1 MKNIQPI
8 LRSLG
13 LLESDIKTYLAALQH
28 GPQTVIELSKQTKLS
43 RQATYVAIEAMTERG
58 LMTSVLRGKK
68 RYYSSEDPEKLLAY
82 AKRREHEM
90 EEQIKDLETSL
101 PELKLQLGGERPVV
115 RMFEGKDGLRAYL
128 SDVETSQPKAI
139 EEIADLEAVNAAL
152 GDEDLGA
159 IRKQHAKNQTK
170 IRGLYT
176 GIPKAQRPQNVERY
190 SIPGHP
196 EGLRTDIAIYGDK
209 IALVT
214 LEGKMFTVLIESPA
228 LARTLR
234 HLFDMAFEHR
244 REDKNII

>member
-1 MKNIQPI
+1 MKNIQVI

-28 GPQTVIELSKQTKLS
+28 GPQTVIDLSKQTKLS

-58 LMTSVLRGKK
+58 LMASVLRGKK
-68 RYYSSEDPEKLLAY
+68 RYYSAEDPEKLLAY
-82 AKRREHEM
+82 AKRREQVM
-90 EEQIKDLETSL
+90 EAQIKDLEDSL
-101 PELKLQLGGERPVV
+101 PELKLQLGGERPLV

-128 SDVETSQPKAI
+128 SDVESSHPKEI
-139 EEIADLEAVNAAL
+139 DEIADLEAVNAAL
-152 GDEDLGA
+152 GAEDLGP
-159 IRKQHAKNQTK
+159 IRKHHAKNQTK
-170 IRGLYT
+170 VRGLYT
-176 GIPKAQRPQNVERY
+176 GIPRGEKPSNVERY

-196 EGLRTDIAIYGDK
+196 SGLHTDIAIYGDK

-234 HLFDMAFEHR
+234 HLFELAFEHR
-244 REDKNII
+244 REDKNVI